1 MLMPTGSGFIKG
13 KHDIEAF
20 WHGVMDMGIKNVQLT
35 VVEVENHGNTAI
47 EIGQYILSGPDDQ
60 TIDQG
65 KYIVIWKLEG
75 ESWKLHRDIWNSSLP
90 PQ

>member
-1 MLMPTGSGFIKG
+1 MPTGSGFIKG

-20 WHGVMDMGIKNVQLT
+20 WQGVMDMGIKNVQLT

-47 EIGQYILSGPDDQ
+47 EIGQYMLSGPDDQ

-65 KYIVIWKLEG
+65 KYVVIWKLEIDG
-75 ESWKLHRDIWNSSLP
+75 WKLHRDIWNSSLS